1 MMEEV
6 SVMMAYD
13 AQVMEQM
20 SEDEIL
26 ACLVEETGPKFTD
39 PTKKAKLGESLLQIM
54 EDKEE
59 PLDKYLRENRQL
71 LQASLRLEQENDNL
85 AHRLI
90 SEKVALRNALDQ
102 AEDRV
107 DELTKDLVQTR
118 QRLQVTEEEKRGKE
132 EETAMLKEVFRRE
145 LEKAEQ
151 DVRRSSGITAD
162 YKQICSQLTKRLER
176 QQATHRE
183 ELDSLKSAI
192 KACTHC
198 KRLTDESEEPS
209 ANASNSTATDGH
221 QVTEWDQYEDSGGSK
236 RAEQRR
242 DEQEKKS
249 LNAQI
254 RELEKELAQTKLQM
268 VEAKCKIQDLEH
280 QRGILANDLQE
291 AKNNWISK
299 AFTSLRT
306 SSGGGLSTMSIQQQ
320 QQQQQQQQRDGSTT
334 AGWNLNSSS
343 LSGWSAKKLS
353 WPHRDTQEKV

>member
-13 AQVMEQM
+13 TQVMEQM

-26 ACLVEETGPKFTD
+26 ACLVDETGPKFTV

-54 EDKEE
+54 EDEEE

-90 SEKVALRNALDQ
+90 SEKVALRKALDQ

-107 DELTKDLVQTR
+107 DELSKDLIQTTH
-118 QRLQVTEEEKRGKE
+118 QLQVTEEEKKGKE
-132 EETAMLKEVFRRE
+132 EETEMLKEVFRRE
-145 LEKAEQ
+145 MEKAEQ
-151 DVRRSSGITAD
+151 DVKRSSGITAD
-162 YKQICSQLTKRLER
+162 YKQICSQLTMRLER
-176 QQATHRE
+176 QQAAHRE

-192 KACTHC
+192 KACTC
-198 KRLTDESEEPS
+198 CQRLTDESEEPS
-209 ANASNSTATDGH
+209 AKAPSSTATGGH
-221 QVTEWDQYEDSGGSK
+221 QVTEYDQYEDSRGSK

-242 DEQEKKS
+242 NDKEKES

-254 RELEKELAQTKLQM
+254 RALEKELAQTKLQM
-268 VEAKCKIQDLEH
+268 VEAKCRIQDLEH

-306 SSGGGLSTMSIQQQ
+306 SSGGGLSTMSIH
-320 QQQQQQQQRDGSTT
+320 RDGSST
-334 AGWNLNSSS
+334 AGLNLHSSS

-353 WPHRDTQEKV
+353 WPHRDNQEKV